1 MRPRVT
7 WSLWNLFLGMCR
19 CTSPATWAVT
29 STTATCPTWSTLCRW
44 HRTCPSGSTIAK
56 VRFVQRLGAGYRWG
70 YCHHGAILLLIRGK
84 VRKGSSSPRV
94 EYLLVRWVHHHP
106 GDIHLLR
113 RPKGLM
119 SLSSSSRWDWSVD
132 EDGGCGGG
140 DGGAQKVCLWPCVIM
155 WQPQQSLTGFWQF
168 GLCQCLLSPLQ
179 QVLKA
184 PSCQSTQLLAGHVK
198 DL

>member
-7 WSLWNLFLGMCR
+7 WSLWNLFLGTCR

-44 HRTCPSGSTIAK
+44 HRTCLSGSTIAK
-56 VRFVQRLGAGYRWG
+56 VRFVRWLGAGYRWG

-106 GDIHLLR
+106 GAIHLLR

-119 SLSSSSRWDWSVD
+119 SSSSSRWDWSVD

-140 DGGAQKVCLWPCVIM
+140 GWRCAKGL
-155 WQPQQSLTGFWQF
+155 SLTMWHHVTTPAISHRF
-168 GLCQCLLSPLQ
+168 LTIRSLSVSP
-179 QVLKA
+179 
-184 PSCQSTQLLAGHVK
+184 
-198 DL
+198 